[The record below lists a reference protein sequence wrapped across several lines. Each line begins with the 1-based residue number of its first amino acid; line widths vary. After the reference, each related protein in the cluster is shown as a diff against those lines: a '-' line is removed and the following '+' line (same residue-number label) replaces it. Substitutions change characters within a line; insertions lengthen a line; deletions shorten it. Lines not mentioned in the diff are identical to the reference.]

1 MGPKYI
7 PSVFDDLMNSDLG
20 NGPERLR
27 VRRLEDNSD
36 TPVLTIEEGFTTYK
50 GRIWGTHG
58 PTEFQCD
65 RNQPTVELTSQAT
78 TSDLAIADCGSPKVA
93 VYAHA

>member
-65 RNQPTVELTSQAT
+65 RNQPTVELTSQAH
-78 TSDLAIADCGSPKVA
+78 LIAIADDLPI
-93 VYAHA
+93 